1 MTLKALKRLITGKK
15 VTPVKKVVKKAV
27 LKKKPSTVKTRVL
40 TAEGW
45 KRRFGLKP
53 LKAKKAI
60 KR

>member
-1 MTLKALKRLITGKK
+1 MTLKALKRLISGRKVKPIKK
-15 VTPVKKVVKKAV
+15 IVKKAAP
-27 LKKKPSTVKTRVL
+27 KKKPSAAKTRIL

-53 LKAKKAI
+53 FKAKKAL

>member
-1 MTLKALKRLITGKK
+1 MALKALKRLISGRK
-15 VTPVKKVVKKAV
+15 VTPAKKVIKKTIT
-27 LKKKPSTVKTRVL
+27 KKKPSTVKTRVL

-53 LKAKKAI
+53 LKAKKTT